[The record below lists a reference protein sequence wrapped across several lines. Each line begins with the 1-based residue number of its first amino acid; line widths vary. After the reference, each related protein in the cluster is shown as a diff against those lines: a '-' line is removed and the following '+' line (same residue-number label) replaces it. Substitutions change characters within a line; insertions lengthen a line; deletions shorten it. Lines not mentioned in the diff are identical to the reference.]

1 MATTDVEVIETA
13 LRKRWSFT
21 PSVKAKGY
29 VGKFVNATRTGKKI
43 TAQVEGNHGRYTV
56 SIEAEPDSL
65 TSACS
70 CYIGKGGFCHHC
82 EALAHTFLEHPRRFK
97 AIKSKKL
104 QDVKRLDQLSEPLRA
119 TTLDALLKELKARGV
134 SQKAVAESIGMN
146 PRHLGAI
153 KSSELRNRY
162 YNELGATKLA
172 CLWVLEHLPKKK
184 R

>member
-1 MATTDVEVIETA
+1 MAKTDAEVIETA
-13 LRKRWSFT
+13 LRKRWSST
-21 PSVKAKGY
+21 PSSKAKGY
-29 VGKFVNATRTGKKI
+29 VGKFANATRTGEKI
-43 TAQVEGNHGRYTV
+43 TARVEGNHGMYTV
-56 SIEAEPDSL
+56 SIEIKHDGL

-82 EALAHTFLEHPRRFK
+82 EALAHTFLEHPHRFK
-97 AIKSKKL
+97 AVTPKKL
-104 QDVKRLDQLSEPLRA
+104 PDVQRLDQLSEPLRA
-119 TTLDALLKELKARGV
+119 TTLDALLQELKARGV
-134 SQKAVAESIGMN
+134 TQKEFAESIGMP

-172 CLWVLEHLPKKK
+172 CLWVLEHLPEKK